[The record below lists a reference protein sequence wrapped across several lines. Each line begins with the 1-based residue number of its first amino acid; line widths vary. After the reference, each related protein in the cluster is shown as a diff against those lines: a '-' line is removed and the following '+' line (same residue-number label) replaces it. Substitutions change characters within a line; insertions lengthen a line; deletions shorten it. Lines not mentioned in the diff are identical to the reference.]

1 MGAAGEGADRSSW
14 GDCCICCDSDLQFL
28 RPTSKTVE
36 NCVFTYNFVAQWPE
50 SFFREFDEYNFS
62 LSAEG
67 IRRAFC
73 VFRHLGAAIK
83 HF

>member
-36 NCVFTYNFVAQWPE
+36 NCVFTSNFVAQWPE

-62 LSAEG
+62 LSAEESDERFVYFA
-67 IRRAFC
+67 IF
-73 VFRHLGAAIK
+73 GAAIK
-83 HF
+83 DF